1 MAKKPKVESKASD
14 KTALVWMRIGE
25 LEVAYAERTD
35 RVYLRQVMQPI
46 GMRALTAELE
56 GDQPLTSHVAAAA
69 VYALDR
75 AALRTMSALF
85 PKKAKRG

>member
-1 MAKKPKVESKASD
+1 MAKKTKVESK
-14 KTALVWMRIGE
+14 TGEALVWTRIGE

-69 VYALDR
+69 VYGLDR
-75 AALRTMSALF
+75 SALRTMSALF